1 MGEPWCSWVLSLSLL
16 QPAECSRQTGG
27 GCAECRGVACRGV
40 PLNKHS
46 HPQRCT
52 KVVRRE
58 SQPSSRFGL
67 HLYQIREFDTEHRG
81 SSYSAP
87 ADHLVPTLWWC
98 IGGGA
103 ARIPA
108 EFTFWPVSRSNQGVW
123 PRARGYRPTVH
134 LRIALFPRSDSPWA
148 PAQRSCAAPLP
159 AELTF
164 WPISQSHQGV

>member
-1 MGEPWCSWVLSLSLL
+1 MRSLVRGDTLCVGEPWCSWVLSLSLL

-58 SQPSSRFGL
+58 SLPSSRFGL
-67 HLYQIREFDTEHRG
+67 LLDQIREFGPEHAGIVLQRSTLG
-81 SSYSAP
+81 FAQ
-87 ADHLVPTLWWC
+87 VNPTPQRSC
-98 IGGGA
+98 A

-108 EFTFWPVSRSNQGVW
+108 EFTFWPISRSHQGVWPRACGDTVHFALFPHSVNPLSLPAEFTFWPISRSNQGV
-123 PRARGYRPTVH
+123 
-134 LRIALFPRSDSPWA
+134 
-148 PAQRSCAAPLP
+148 
-159 AELTF
+159 
-164 WPISQSHQGV
+164 